1 MRIPHLP
8 KIDWSWLEKLV
19 VVYKL
24 MEIAETMFGFFTDI
38 KKAVA
43 DLKTRVEAIEAAL
56 KAKVE
61 GDTTAVE
68 QAPEKAVEAVAT
80 DVKVDVADAV
90 EKL

>member
-8 KIDWSWLEKLV
+8 KINWSWLEKLV
-19 VVYKL
+19 VVYKFL
-24 MEIAETMFGFFTDI
+24 EMIDTMFNFISDL
-38 KKAVA
+38 KKGLA
-43 DLKTRVEAIEAAL
+43 DLKARVEAIEAAL

-61 GDTTAVE
+61 GDTSAVE